1 MDEIYYRALLDVG
14 FNSHQLWDRN
24 MILFATLR
32 TRVSGVDAL
41 LVDDDHVIISHEHV
55 QVSRCQLVF
64 RLPFSG
70 KVTKK

>member
-1 MDEIYYRALLDVG
+1 
-14 FNSHQLWDRN
+14 

-32 TRVSGVDAL
+32 TRVSDVDAL